1 MILAADVRNGGISF
15 GVQDP
20 AGSWVCRFRLSA
32 AQRSIDEWTF
42 LVASLLRE
50 RGVAPESLRYGALS
64 SVVPVQT
71 PVFMSVLQA
80 FLPAGGEPLLV
91 GPGVRT
97 GLRIRTD
104 NPAELGSDLVC
115 NAVAA
120 AARLGTP
127 CVAVDFGSTL
137 TFTAVNAAGD
147 LVGAALAPGLGSA
160 AEELRLRTALL
171 PQVRLEQ
178 PARAI
183 GKNSADAVRSGLM
196 IGWSGLTDRLV
207 EAISEELGPDGQTVR
222 LAGTGPYEA
231 PPILTRRSFDLW
243 DPALTLEGLVAIARR
258 AMAAG

>member
-1 MILAADVRNGGISF
+1 MILAADVRNGAIAF
-15 GVQDP
+15 GVGKP
-20 AGSWVCRFRLSA
+20 EGGWACRFRLSA
-32 AQRSIDEWTF
+32 AQRSVEEWTF

-50 RGVAPESLRYGALS
+50 RGVAPESLRCGALS

-71 PVFMSVLQA
+71 QVFMDVLA
-80 FLPAGGEPLLV
+80 TFLPAHGAPVLV
-91 GPGVRT
+91 GPGVKT

-127 CVAVDFGSTL
+127 CIAVDFGSTL

-160 AEELRLRTALL
+160 AEGLRQHTALL

-178 PARAI
+178 PVRAI

-196 IGWSGLTDRLV
+196 IGWAGLTDRLV
-207 EAISEELGPDGQTVR
+207 EAIAGELGPDGQTVR

-231 PPILTRRSFDLW
+231 PPIVTRRPFDLW

-258 AMAAG
+258 SLAAG